1 MSWCEVEV
9 STNEHSR
16 LILDEAANCLSLRIC
31 NSRLPPNMLVKS
43 LAAKAHNEVYAREIF
58 FAP

>member
-1 MSWCEVEV
+1 MEL